1 MVRCLIVVLSLVWS
15 CGSSATMLL
24 DLVDIEGI
32 RENQLIGYGLV
43 VGLQGTGDQ
52 TRQTRFTSQSIV
64 NMLRQFGVQ
73 LPDNVEPRLK
83 NVAAVTVSASLPTY
97 VRPGQKLDVTV
108 LSLGDAK
115 SLRGGSLLATPLKG
129 VDGHV
134 YAVAQGTLYV
144 GGVSAEGAS
153 GSRVSVNVS
162 TVGRIPS
169 GATVERSVVPFLQNA
184 TTMTLNLHDTSYRQA
199 RNIVKGINELF
210 GQGTATA
217 VDGRQVLVEVPLNPD
232 QRVAFMSVLEE
243 LDIETG
249 PQIAKVIF
257 NARTGT
263 IVIGQNVRV
272 RPVSITQ
279 GSLVVTVSEKP
290 QVSQPGPF
298 SVGGTTKVT
307 PRSDVSV
314 SESRKAL
321 TMIPEAVSLEEVTQ
335 ALNSIGATSSEMM
348 SILQAMK
355 KVGAL
360 EAELEIL

>member
-1 MVRCLIVVLSLVWS
+1 MFRICCSVLVLLFT
-15 CGSSATMLL
+15 SACYASRLL
-24 DLVDIEGI
+24 DLVDVEGV
-32 RENQLIGYGLV
+32 RDNQLIGYGLV

-52 TRQTRFTSQSIV
+52 TRQTRFTAQSIV

-73 LPDNVEPRLK
+73 MPENVEPRLK
-83 NVAAVTVSASLPTY
+83 NTAAVTVSASLPTY
-97 VRPGQKLDVTV
+97 ARPGQKIDVTV
-108 LSLGDAK
+108 LSMGDAK

-129 VDGHV
+129 VDGRV
-134 YAVAQGTLYV
+134 YAVAQGTLFV

-162 TVGRIPS
+162 TVGRIP
-169 GATVERSVVPFLQNA
+169 GGGIVERGVLPALQNK
-184 TTMTLNLHDTSYRQA
+184 TTVTLNLHETSYRQA
-199 RNIVKGINELF
+199 RSIVKSINELF
-210 GQGTATA
+210 GHGTASA
-217 VDGRQVLVEVPLNPD
+217 VDGRQVEVEVPLNSD
-232 QRVAFMSVLEE
+232 QRVAFMSALEG

-249 PQIAKVIF
+249 EEAARVVF

-263 IVIGQNVRV
+263 IVIGQNVKV
-272 RPVSITQ
+272 KPVSISH

-298 SVGGTTKVT
+298 ARRGTTQVT

-314 SESRKAL
+314 SESKKAL
-321 TMIPEAVSLEEVTQ
+321 TMLPEAVSLEEVTS

-348 SILQAMK
+348 AILQAMK
-355 KVGAL
+355 KAGAL